1 MASLKGKQGKN
12 KTSSTSGGKTQHS
25 ISPYFISVLQRPVCQ
40 GMSPAA
46 KVVLSI
52 SAKTWDPATILRLIL
67 SHEKEDIKTDL
78 SVRFLYLLFIHL
90 PRRAMATRY

>member
-12 KTSSTSGGKTQHS
+12 KTSSTSGGKIQHS
-25 ISPYFISVLQRPVCQ
+25 TSPYFISVLQRPVCQ

-67 SHEKEDIKTDL
+67 SHEKEDVKTDL
-78 SVRFLYLLFIHL
+78 WVRFLYLLFIHL